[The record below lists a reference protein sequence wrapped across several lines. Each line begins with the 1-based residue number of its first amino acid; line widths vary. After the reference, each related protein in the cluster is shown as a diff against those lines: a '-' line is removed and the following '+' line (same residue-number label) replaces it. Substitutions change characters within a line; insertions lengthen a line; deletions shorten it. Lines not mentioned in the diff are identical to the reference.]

1 MEGGEGT
8 YTLETLLH
16 FLHVLSVIVWF
27 GGVLA
32 LNVHAVRVGSG
43 PDRAA
48 QASLLRLSDVYG
60 RAVIAPA
67 GILTLITGLLMI
79 GEHDLPLSTLWVAWG
94 LIGLLLSRWS
104 RSNAHPSRAGRLAQP
119 HRASVRRQPVST
131 ATKATT
137 SSDSLCG
144 QSPDLAV
151 DRLGNGL
158 QTHSLIMEPAAAPP
172 RAFS

>member
-1 MEGGEGT
+1 MAVEGGEGT

-32 LNVHAVRVGSG
+32 LNVLAVRVGSG

-67 GILTLITGLLMI
+67 GILTLITGLLLI

-94 LIGLLLSRWS
+94 LIGLLLSVGLG
-104 RSNAHPSRAGRLAQP
+104 ATLIRAAQADL
-119 HRASVRRQPVST
+119 RASPSIRPS
-131 ATKATT
+131 TT
-137 SSDSLCG
+137 SLDG
-144 QSPDLAV
+144 YK
-151 DRLGNGL
+151 GNDE
-158 QTHSLIMEPAAAPP
+158 Q
-172 RAFS
+172 RFSMRSIS

>member
-1 MEGGEGT
+1 MAVEGGEGT

-32 LNVHAVRVGSG
+32 LNVLAVRVGSG

-67 GILTLITGLLMI
+67 GILTLITGLLLI

-94 LIGLLLSRWS
+94 LIGLLLSVGLGATLIRATQADL
-104 RSNAHPSRAGRLAQP
+104 RSLTEHPSVDNQSRRLQRQRRAAILY
-119 HRASVRRQPVST
+119 
-131 ATKATT
+131 
-137 SSDSLCG
+137 
-144 QSPDLAV
+144 AV
-151 DRLGNGL
+151 NL
-158 QTHSLIMEPAAAPP
+158 LILLSIVWAMVFKPTL
-172 RAFS
+172 